1 MRITDHGV
9 ADTMTESK
17 AAGRLHRAF
26 EIAILI
32 KGVDGLLE
40 TIGGLLLISIP
51 LHSLNDFVAFLIEK
65 ELATDPA
72 DWIVSVLDHASTA
85 ISTDT
90 RRFASVYLISHG
102 LVKLLLVFAL
112 WREKRWAFPVALVFM
127 AAFVAYQLY
136 RFTHTHSL
144 WLLVFASI
152 DVVVAWLVWRE
163 YKAVR

>member
-1 MRITDHGV
+1 MTGTKK
-9 ADTMTESK
+9 AD
-17 AAGRLHRAF
+17 RLHQAF
-26 EIAILI
+26 EVAILV

-40 TIGGLLLISIP
+40 TIGGLMLLFLP
-51 LHSLNDFVAFLIEK
+51 LHSLNDMVAFLIEK
-65 ELATDPA
+65 ELSTDPA
-72 DWIVSVLDHASTA
+72 DWIVNVLDHASAA

-90 RRFASVYLISHG
+90 KRFASVYLISHG

-127 AAFVAYQLY
+127 ALFVAYQLF

-163 YKAVR
+163 YKVVR